1 MEVDYEWCKYCEC
14 SSLLWKFM
22 DETLPALW
30 SKKTVELNLIKS
42 WFLNLD
48 KVSRFDNFCA
58 WESVMCDDY
67 PGTMQELYDTLKFDR
82 GKENHV
88 ASPKETDWTF
98 LVFVIRYEFLKV
110 ELKSPERKNPL
121 RDHALSMELLD
132 KIEHELRADGEYK
145 SPSPETAPR
154 RVTRRDTGRDT
165 PEDDR
170 EVDNTTWLM
179 SLEGGQNVDL
189 MLARL
194 REFIE

>member
-58 WESVMCDDY
+58 WESCMNDDY
-67 PGTMQELYDTLKFDR
+67 PATMQELYDTLKFDR

-88 ASPKETDWTF
+88 ASPKGTDWTF
-98 LVFVIRYEFLKV
+98 LVFVIRYEYLKFQL
-110 ELKSPERKNPL
+110 EAGTRQPI
-121 RDHALSMELLD
+121 RDHVLNMLLLD
-132 KIEHELRADGEYK
+132 KMEQDRRTWRIHKRT
-145 SPSPETAPR
+145 PSPNTAPR
-154 RVTRRDTGRDT
+154 RDT
-165 PEDDR
+165 PEPKRLKID
-170 EVDNTTWLM
+170 W
-179 SLEGGQNVDL
+179 
-189 MLARL
+189 MLTRL
-194 REFIE
+194 RDFID